1 MGSAM
6 PGAGTKRRTFEHAAQ
21 AASTRVREQGSG
33 PRGRIGAGFGKH
45 GSGSM
50 DAIILQV
57 LNGLDKGSAY
67 ALIALGLTL
76 IFGTLG
82 VVNFAH
88 GALFMIGA
96 FVTVTFQRLLSLS
109 FVTEDPTQKDFLGNP
124 LKVKT
129 PYVESWFDPDIG
141 QAIIDWAVPISLIL
155 VVPVMVLVGLAM
167 ERGLIRHFYRRPHA
181 DQILVT
187 FGLAI
192 VLQEIVK
199 YFFGA
204 NPIPTPAP
212 SQFAGSFDFG
222 ALMGFD
228 PGVII
233 YPYWRMIYF
242 LFSLLI
248 IGLVFAFLQF
258 TTFGMVVRAGMADRE
273 TVGLLGIDINRRF
286 SITFGIAAAV
296 AGTAGAMYTPI
307 NSPNYHMGM
316 DFLVLSFVVVVVGG
330 MGSLPGAVLA
340 GFLLGILESFASM
353 NEVKAIF
360 PGIDQIVIYL
370 VAIVILLIR
379 PRGLMGKA
387 GIFED

>member
-1 MGSAM
+1 M
-6 PGAGTKRRTFEHAAQ
+6 E
-21 AASTRVREQGSG
+21 
-33 PRGRIGAGFGKH
+33 
-45 GSGSM
+45 
-50 DAIILQV
+50 AIVLQI

-96 FVTVTFQRLLSLS
+96 FCAVTLSRILTLS
-109 FVTEDPTQKDFLGNP
+109 HTIIDDTRTDFLGNP
-124 LKVKT
+124 LKVDV
-129 PYVESWFDPDIG
+129 PYVYDWFGRETGD
-141 QAIIDWAVPISLIL
+141 AIIDWAVPLSIIFAI
-155 VVPVMVLVGLAM
+155 PVMIAIGVIM
-167 ERGLIRHFYRRPHA
+167 ERGLIKHFYKRPHA

-192 VLQEIVK
+192 VLQEIIK
-199 YFFGA
+199 YYYGA

-212 SQFAGSFDFG
+212 QAFNGSFDFG
-222 ALMGFD
+222 SMMGFD

-233 YPYWRMIYF
+233 YPYWRIIYF
-242 LFSLLI
+242 GFAALI
-248 IGLVFAFLQF
+248 IGAVFAFLQF

-273 TVGLLGIDINRRF
+273 TVQLLGINIDKRF
-286 SITFGIAAAV
+286 TMMFGIAAAV
-296 AGTAGAMYTPI
+296 AGLAGVMYTPI

-330 MGSLPGAVLA
+330 MGSLPGAVAA

-353 NEVKAIF
+353 REVLNVL
-360 PGIDQIVIYL
+360 PGLNQIIIYL
-370 VAIVILLIR
+370 VAIIILLTR
-379 PRGLMGKA
+379 PRGLMGRK
-387 GIFED
+387 GVMEE

>member
-1 MGSAM
+1 
-6 PGAGTKRRTFEHAAQ
+6 
-21 AASTRVREQGSG
+21 
-33 PRGRIGAGFGKH
+33 
-45 GSGSM
+45 M
-50 DAIILQV
+50 DQIFLQV

-96 FVTVTFQRLLSLS
+96 FCAVTLQKILTLS
-109 FVTEDPTQKDFLGNP
+109 TITIDPTKTDFLGNP
-124 LKVKT
+124 AKIKT
-129 PYVESWFDPDIG
+129 PYIESWFGPDWG
-141 QAIIDWAVPISLIL
+141 ALIIDWSVPLAILFSIPIMIL
-155 VVPVMVLVGLAM
+155 VGFIM
-167 ERGLIRHFYRRPHA
+167 ERGLIKHFYHRPHA

-199 YFFGA
+199 QFYGA

-212 SQFAGSFDFG
+212 TAFKGSFDFG
-222 ALMGFD
+222 VMLGIDANK
-228 PGVII
+228 VI
-233 YPYWRMIYF
+233 YPYWRMVYF
-242 LFSLLI
+242 LFSAVV
-248 IGLVFAFLQF
+248 IGAVFAFLRF

-273 TVGLLGIDINRRF
+273 TVGLLGINIDKRF
-286 SITFGIAAAV
+286 TIMFGIAAAV
-296 AGTAGAMYTPI
+296 AGMAGVMYAPI

-340 GFLLGILESFASM
+340 GFLLGILESFSSM
-353 NEVKAIF
+353 NEIKSLI
-360 PGIDQIVIYL
+360 PGIDQIIIYL
-370 VAIVILLIR
+370 VAIIILLAR
-379 PRGLMGKA
+379 PRGLMGKR
-387 GIFED
+387 GVMED

>member
-1 MGSAM
+1 M
-6 PGAGTKRRTFEHAAQ
+6 
-21 AASTRVREQGSG
+21 
-33 PRGRIGAGFGKH
+33 
-45 GSGSM
+45 M

-96 FVTVTFQRLLSLS
+96 FCAVTLSRILTLS
-109 FVTEDPTQKDFLGNP
+109 HQVIDETRTDFLGNP
-124 LKVKT
+124 LKVDV
-129 PYVESWFDPDIG
+129 PYVYDIFG
-141 QAIIDWAVPISLIL
+141 QAAGDTIIDWAVPLSIIFAI
-155 VVPVMVLVGLAM
+155 PVMILIGVVM
-167 ERGLIRHFYRRPHA
+167 ERGLIKHFYKRPHA

-192 VLQEIVK
+192 VLQEIIK
-199 YFFGA
+199 YYYGA

-212 SQFAGSFDFG
+212 AAFTGSFDFG
-222 ALMGFD
+222 ALIGMEANN
-228 PGVII
+228 II
-233 YPYWRMIYF
+233 YPYWRLVYF
-242 LFSLLI
+242 GFAAI
-248 IGLVFAFLQF
+248 VIGAVFAFLQF

-273 TVGLLGIDINRRF
+273 TVGLLGINIDRRF
-286 SITFGIAAAV
+286 TIMFGIAAAV
-296 AGTAGAMYTPI
+296 AGLAGVMYTPI

-353 NEVKAIF
+353 REVINIL
-360 PGIDQIVIYL
+360 PGIYQIIIYL
-370 VAIVILLIR
+370 VAIIILLTR
-379 PRGLMGKA
+379 PRGLMGRK
-387 GIFED
+387 GVMED

>member
-1 MGSAM
+1 
-6 PGAGTKRRTFEHAAQ
+6 
-21 AASTRVREQGSG
+21 
-33 PRGRIGAGFGKH
+33 
-45 GSGSM
+45 M
-50 DAIILQV
+50 DAIILQI

-96 FVTVTFQRLLSLS
+96 FCAVTLSRVLSLS
-109 FVTEDPTQKDFLGNP
+109 HKVEVPGETDFLGNP
-124 LKVKT
+124 MMRDV
-129 PYVESWFDPDIG
+129 PYAYEIFGESLG
-141 QAIIDWAVPISLIL
+141 AGIIDWAVPLSIL
-155 VVPVMVLVGLAM
+155 FAIPVMILIGVIM
-167 ERGLIRHFYRRPHA
+167 ERGLIKHFYKRPHA

-192 VLQEIVK
+192 VLQEIIK
-199 YFFGA
+199 YFYGA

-212 SQFAGSFDFG
+212 SAFVGSFDFG
-222 ALMGFD
+222 ALVGFD
-228 PGVII
+228 PGTII
-233 YPYWRMIYF
+233 YPYWRLVYF
-242 LFSLLI
+242 AFAAVI
-248 IGLVFAFLQF
+248 IGAVFAFLQF

-273 TVGLLGIDINRRF
+273 TVGILGINIDKRF
-286 SITFGIAAAV
+286 TIMFGLAAAV
-296 AGTAGAMYTPI
+296 AGLAGVMYTPI

-353 NEVKAIF
+353 REVIAII
-360 PGIDQIVIYL
+360 PGINQVIIYL
-370 VAIVILLIR
+370 VAIIILLTR
-379 PRGLMGKA
+379 PRGLMGRK
-387 GIFED
+387 GVMED